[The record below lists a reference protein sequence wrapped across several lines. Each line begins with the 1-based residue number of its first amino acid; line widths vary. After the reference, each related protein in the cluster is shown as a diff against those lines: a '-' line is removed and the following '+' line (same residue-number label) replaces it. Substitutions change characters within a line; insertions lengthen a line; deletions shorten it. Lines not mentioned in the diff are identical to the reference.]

1 MFITRNRV
9 VRIVTPLALAGALVL
24 TGCSSS
30 SSSTAT
36 EAEADTIVV
45 DTVDEEVETEGE
57 APYTDN
63 FYASDAGLNEALE
76 ALSKRLGEVTP
87 DLAGVGV
94 SIYGDLTTVDIAVV
108 VHDENETPAI
118 PAADLRAILDELAAF
133 SYDGPQ
139 QVTEWSLDG
148 WDAFGWSVPIAS
160 TAAELGIDA
169 AYIDADW
176 DNLVIPADAIGT
188 V

>member
-9 VRIVTPLALAGALVL
+9 VRIVTPFALAGALVL
-24 TGCSSS
+24 AGCS

-36 EAEADTIVV
+36 EAETDTTVV
-45 DTVDEEVETEGE
+45 EEVDEEVETEGE

-63 FYASDAGLNEALE
+63 FYASDAGLNEALQT
-76 ALSKRLGEVTP
+76 LSKRLGEVTP

-118 PAADLRAILDELAAF
+118 PA
-133 SYDGPQ
+133 
-139 QVTEWSLDG
+139 
-148 WDAFGWSVPIAS
+148 
-160 TAAELGIDA
+160 
-169 AYIDADW
+169 
-176 DNLVIPADAIGT
+176 DAIGT